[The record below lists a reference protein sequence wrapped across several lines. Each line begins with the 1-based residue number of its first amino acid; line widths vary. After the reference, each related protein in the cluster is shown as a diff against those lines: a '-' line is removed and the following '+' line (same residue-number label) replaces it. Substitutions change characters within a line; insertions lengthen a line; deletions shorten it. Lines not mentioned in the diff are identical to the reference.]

1 MITSFDSHRVSFYT
15 VAMNRLL
22 RAGLCLLMLQPGVCC
37 SAPALVVRMAAD
49 TLTVHAQ
56 HAPLSEILARFHDAG
71 VQVAM
76 DDRIDP
82 SITADFEGRETGEA
96 VKWLLADCDYA
107 LSWQTVE
114 GPAGKM
120 RRLSEILVYKPGDR
134 RTLKSLQVPPVAAVQ
149 AVRTNSVVCLKNE
162 ILIRLKAGTTKEQF
176 RALLIDAGATVMDGI
191 PALGLYRLRLSP
203 GASLADILNALAKN
217 PVTDRAEPNQVYR
230 SFEPTRSD
238 GAGIST
244 VARNMT
250 SSGGPGVAILD
261 SGYTPTAA
269 LDKAVTASFDAVS
282 PGQAISDPA
291 GHGTQ
296 MALIAGG
303 AVAPLGTTASGA
315 AVSVIPVR
323 AMDDQGISSG
333 FSLMQG
339 MVFALDNGA
348 RVINMSWGSET
359 DSGFM
364 NAAIAYARE
373 HGAVLVA
380 AAGNEPTGRPWYPA
394 ALPGVVAVAALD
406 PTGNVWDHSNY
417 GSFVTLA
424 APGFAGMPVGYKGPP
439 GLYGGTS
446 ISAAYTARAIAQY
459 FVANPTATAADAV
472 AALGKAV
479 TLSAAGVAHPE
490 IPRLDTTAVNAYLK
504 P

>member
-1 MITSFDSHRVSFYT
+1 
-15 VAMNRLL
+15 
-22 RAGLCLLMLQPGVCC
+22 
-37 SAPALVVRMAAD
+37 VR
-49 TLTVHAQ
+49 
-56 HAPLSEILARFHDAG
+56 
-71 VQVAM
+71 VAM
-76 DDRIDP
+76 DDRINP
-82 SITADFEGRETGEA
+82 EITADFDGRETGEA
-96 VKWLLADCDYA
+96 VKRLLADCDYA
-107 LSWQTVE
+107 LSWQTIE

-120 RRLSEILVYKPGDR
+120 RRLAEILVYKPGDR
-134 RTLKSLQVPPVAAVQ
+134 RVLKPLPVVPIAALQT
-149 AVRTNSVVCLKNE
+149 VRTNSVVCLKNE
-162 ILIRLKAGTTKEQF
+162 ILIRLKAGTTKDQF
-176 RALLIDAGATVMDGI
+176 RALLIGSGATVMDGI
-191 PALGLYRLRLSP
+191 PALGIYRLRLSP
-203 GASLADILNALAKN
+203 GASLADTLNALAKN
-217 PVTDRAEPNQVYR
+217 PLTDRAEPNQVYR
-230 SFEPTRSD
+230 SVEPTRGD
-238 GAGIST
+238 GTGIST
-244 VARNMT
+244 VART
-250 SSGGPGVAILD
+250 LTASGGPGVAILD

-269 LDKAVTASFDAVS
+269 LEKAVTASFDAVT

-303 AVAPLGTTASGA
+303 AVVPLGTTESGA

-364 NAAIAYARE
+364 NAALAYARQ

-406 PTGNVWDHSNY
+406 PTGNVWDQSNY

-459 FVANPTATAADAV
+459 FVANPAASAADAV
-472 AALGKAV
+472 AALTKAA
-479 TLSAAGVAHPE
+479 TPGAAGVSHSE
-490 IPRLDTTAVNAYLK
+490 IPRLDSTAVRTFLR
-504 P
+504 